1 MKKKISNDG
10 NKSTNKEVMKP
21 LSLEHAK
28 EIVMRSTLASI
39 DSSASLKELAEKQFP
54 EMFMSDD
61 LTPPAE
67 MSKNMDKV
75 SLSLSLETG
84 HILAESVST
93 RYRGFALAFKK
104 DLEKEYSCVTVSEK
118 ALVEQAVN
126 AHIRKLSYSKL
137 MEGHKEPEWLSH
149 EKVAFLNFYSRE
161 VDRAHRQF
169 LSAIETLRFLKQP
182 AMKVNIKT
190 NTAFVGENQQ
200 FNTKI
205 ENNEA
210 K

>member
-1 MKKKISNDG
+1 MKKDL
-10 NKSTNKEVMKP
+10 NKQDEKSILVPFSIED
-21 LSLEHAK
+21 AK
-28 EIVMRSTLASI
+28 RVAI
-39 DSSASLKELAEKQFP
+39 DSLQVGSVHTHALKELAEKQIP
-54 EMFMSDD
+54 QYMKDKKQTDAMSEN
-61 LTPPAE
+61 L
-67 MSKNMDKV
+67 DKV
-75 SLSLSLETG
+75 SLALSLESG
-84 HILAESVST
+84 HALVESVSK
-93 RYRGFALAFKK
+93 RFRGFAIQMKT
-104 DLEKEYSCVTVSEK
+104 DLEKEFECKSASEK
-118 ALVEQAVN
+118 ALVDQAVN

-149 EKVAFLNFYSRE
+149 EKVAFLNFYSKE

-169 LSAIETLRFLKQP
+169 LSAIETLRFMKQP

-200 FNTKI
+200 FNTKV

>member
-1 MKKKISNDG
+1 MKKIISNSD
-10 NKSTNKEVMKP
+10 KKPTSKEVMRP
-21 LSLEHAK
+21 LTLEHAK
-28 EIVMRSTLASI
+28 EIVMRSTLTSI

-54 EMFMSDD
+54 EMFTSGD
-61 LTPPAE
+61 LMPSAE
-67 MSKNMDKV
+67 MSKNIDNV

-84 HILAESVST
+84 HILAESVSS

-104 DLEKEYSCVTVSEK
+104 DLEKEFDCKSASER
-118 ALVEQAVN
+118 AIVDQAVN
-126 AHIRKLSYSKL
+126 AHIRKLTYSKL
-137 MEGHKEPEWLSH
+137 MEGHNEPDWLSK
-149 EKVAFLNFYSRE
+149 EKVAFLNFYSKE

-169 LSAIETLRFLKQP
+169 LSAIETLRFMKQP
-182 AMKVNIKT
+182 IMKVNIKT
-190 NTAFVGENQQ
+190 NTAFVGEKQQ